1 MLDNGCDDSP
11 GFLKQFL
18 VAPMGVQRGK
28 FGRYSIV
35 QPQKDHVEGSEGGL
49 LDEAAV
55 AGFEAARG

>member
-1 MLDNGCDDSP
+1 
-11 GFLKQFL
+11 
-18 VAPMGVQRGK
+18 MGVQRGK